1 MLEIFLNA
9 KFIYKKINEILLS
22 EAKEDLDLAVILL
35 DVNSIRPD
43 QHLTP
48 PDAIPTPLGSI
59 ITPLDILLGS
69 MIIPLA
75 ILLNATINRDLTMIH
90 QPTITLRPTPTHR
103 RPPAKEAVTEF
114 YNIAL

>member
-1 MLEIFLNA
+1 M
-9 KFIYKKINEILLS
+9 KSCYP

-59 ITPLDILLGS
+59 ITPLDILL
-69 MIIPLA
+69 
-75 ILLNATINRDLTMIH
+75 NATINRDLTMIH